1 MLTMRIRDFPPTVLM
16 ALLCVSASG
25 QSNNASFKDL
35 SAQAPELVRLQ
46 NEFEQTVPPGVGVR
60 AKEVYRK
67 GTPGKDLE
75 VGYNI
80 IVTGVPAGTAFRQA
94 QFPVN
99 SDKAVAGISGIT
111 LNKDGLMICAGR
123 TAAQCHNGSKVDD
136 PVLFDEQQPLKGEP
150 RRSVFLAP
158 DLRIPV
164 TLLPDP
170 IQSVDKGC
178 RLSAIRLTAR
188 FELAYIEGSGF
199 PPNSDVHV
207 RFSDDQD
214 AGASV
219 VSGDG
224 GVSAAHPGDTNI
236 AVRSDGAGAIQTAT
250 LFNVSRHP
258 KGLETVQVTDPNCS
272 PKISYEWGAF

>member
-1 MLTMRIRDFPPTVLM
+1 MLTMKIHDFPPAVLM

-25 QSNNASFKDL
+25 QSNNASFKEL

-46 NEFEQTVPPGVGVR
+46 NEFEQTVPPGVSVR
-60 AKEVYRK
+60 AREVYRK

-80 IVTGVPAGTAFRQA
+80 VLTGVPPGTTFRQA

-99 SDKAVAGISGIT
+99 SDKAVAGISGIS

-123 TAAQCHNGSKVDD
+123 TATQCHNGSKVDD

-219 VSGDG
+219 VSDEGAIS
-224 GVSAAHPGDTNI
+224 VAHPGETNL

-258 KGLETVQVTDPNCS
+258 KGLETVQVTDSNCS

>member
-16 ALLCVSASG
+16 ALLCVSAGG

-46 NEFEQTVPPGVGVR
+46 NEFEQTVPPGVSIR

-67 GTPGKDLE
+67 GTTGKDLE

-80 IVTGVPAGTAFRQA
+80 IVTGVPAGTTFRQA

-158 DLRIPV
+158 NLRIPV

-178 RLSAIRLTAR
+178 RLSAIRLTAK

-199 PPNSDVHV
+199 PPNSDVHI

-214 AGASV
+214 AGTSV
-219 VSGDG
+219 VSDDG
-224 GVSAAHPGDTNI
+224 GVSAAHPGETNL
-236 AVRSDGAGAIQTAT
+236 AARSDGAGSIQTAT

-258 KGLETVQVTDPNCS
+258 KGVETVEVTDPNCN
-272 PKISYEWGAF
+272 PKISYQWGAF

>member
-1 MLTMRIRDFPPTVLM
+1 MLTMKIRDFSPAVLM

-25 QSNNASFKDL
+25 QSNNASFKEL

-46 NEFEQTVPPGVGVR
+46 NEFEQTVPPGVSVR

-80 IVTGVPAGTAFRQA
+80 VLTGVPPGTTFRQA

-170 IQSVDKGC
+170 IQGVDKGC
-178 RLSAIRLTAR
+178 RLRAIRLTAR

-199 PPNSDVHV
+199 PPNSDVHL

-214 AGASV
+214 AGASI
-219 VSGDG
+219 VSDEGAIS
-224 GVSAAHPGDTNI
+224 VAHPGDTNL

-250 LFNVSRHP
+250 LFNVFRHP
-258 KGLETVQVTDPNCS
+258 KGVETVEVTDPNCN
-272 PKISYEWGAF
+272 PKISYQWGAF

>member
-1 MLTMRIRDFPPTVLM
+1 MASMEIRAIPPTLLT
-16 ALLCVSASG
+16 AFLCVSANA
-25 QSNNASFKDL
+25 QSNGPSFKEL
-35 SAQAPELVRLQ
+35 SAQAPELVQLQ
-46 NEFEQTVPPGVGVR
+46 SEFEQTVPPGVTIRV
-60 AKEVYRK
+60 KEIYRK
-67 GTPGKDLE
+67 GKSGKDLA

-80 IVTGVPAGTAFRQA
+80 YVTGVPSGTTFRQA

-99 SDKAVAGISGIT
+99 NDKAVAGINGIT
-111 LNKDGLMICAGR
+111 LNRDGLMICAGR
-123 TAAQCHNGSKVDD
+123 TATQCHNGSKVDD

-158 DLRIPV
+158 DLRIPI

-178 RLSAIRLTAR
+178 RLSAIRLTAK

-199 PPNSDVHV
+199 PPNSDVHL

-214 AGASV
+214 AGASI
-219 VSGDG
+219 VSEDG
-224 GVSAAHPGDTNI
+224 GVTVAHPGDTNLS
-236 AVRSDGAGAIQTAT
+236 VRSDGAGAIQTAA

-258 KGLETVQVTDPNCS
+258 KGMETVEVTDPNCS
-272 PKISYEWGAF
+272 PKVSYQWGVF